1 MQYPGV
7 YSLPTAAPIHDE
19 NPVMATSYRQPTGIT
34 SSGKGGAEPYNTSIS
49 GVMQPICVPQD
60 RKLLDQFRD
69 KMRTLHYAL
78 ATENAYRHWPTNIG
92 SLNSCA
98 SIATVTSG
106 NIRRRWANWKSR
118 RFCRLIRKQY
128 CPQISPMSADER
140 DDFSYLSAS
149 QFGSPPEP
157 SNGSTAICVH
167 LCHLRTHERLL
178 SHDSTNPHAGQ

>member
-69 KMRTLHYAL
+69 KMRTLHYDL
-78 ATENAYRHWPTNIG
+78 VTEDAYRHWLTNIG

-98 SIATVTSG
+98 SIVTVTSG
-106 NIRRRWANWKSR
+106 NIGRRWTNRKSR
-118 RFCRLIRKQY
+118 RFLPLHESVLHRAVKRAVAQASLRRRKQRRNESV
-128 CPQISPMSADER
+128 PTN
-140 DDFSYLSAS
+140 
-149 QFGSPPEP
+149 FGLEVRGKEQGVRSRE
-157 SNGSTAICVH
+157 
-167 LCHLRTHERLL
+167 
-178 SHDSTNPHAGQ
+178 